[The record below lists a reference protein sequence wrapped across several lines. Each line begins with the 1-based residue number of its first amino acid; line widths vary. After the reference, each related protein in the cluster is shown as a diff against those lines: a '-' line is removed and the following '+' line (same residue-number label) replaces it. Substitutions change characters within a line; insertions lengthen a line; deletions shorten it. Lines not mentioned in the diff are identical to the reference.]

1 MGTHASRKIMAEL
14 SASSEEFER
23 KARKRGVVYIAR
35 IPPGITP
42 SLMRKKLED
51 HARIGRIYLVPEDET
66 RRKRRISSGGRGRRR
81 FVEGWA
87 EFENKYR
94 ARDVAE
100 ALNATRFA
108 GRKGDPHYDDLWSL
122 KFLKHFKWEHL
133 TEKMAYEAS
142 VREQRVRAQVAAG
155 RRESAAFLENVEKAK
170 RVAHG
175 MKKREKQGI
184 AKEGEAADT
193 STKKD
198 AGTFGAHK
206 RRIRQHQPMQEA
218 LDDRKAPSSTLL
230 GAVLGAGE
238 GRKRKRSSSRDSGNE
253 RNKK

>member
-1 MGTHASRKIMAEL
+1 MAEQI
-14 SASSEEFER
+14 SASSEDFER

-42 SLMRKKLED
+42 SLMRKKLEE
-51 HARIGRIYLVPEDET
+51 HAKIGRIYLVPEDET

-81 FVEGWA
+81 FVEGWV
-87 EFENKYR
+87 EFESKYR
-94 ARDVAE
+94 ARDVAQ

-170 RVAHG
+170 RVEFG
-175 MKKREKQGI
+175 LKKREKEGI
-184 AKEGEAADT
+184 AKEEEVAGEGN
-193 STKKD
+193 KKN
-198 AGTFGAHK
+198 AGSIGAHK
-206 RRIRQHQPMQEA
+206 RRIRQHQPVQDA
-218 LDDRKAPSSTLL
+218 LDGHKTPSSTFLS
-230 GAVLGAGE
+230 AVLGTGG
-238 GRKRKRSSSRDSGNE
+238 GRKRKRSQSRDSGNE
-253 RNKK
+253 QSKK